1 MAKKFDEGLAEVK
14 DSIVRMGEAA
24 ERMVEHS
31 MAALVEGKPDYVDQ
45 VLETEE
51 QLDQHQKEIDDLTVR
66 LIATYTPVASNL
78 RFLLMVTR
86 INTELERIGD
96 QAVNIG
102 ERARDLIKEPALKP
116 LVDLPRMAQ
125 IAVEMMHQSV
135 TAFANNTDKEAVEII
150 KRDRDVDELNNQIFR
165 ELLTYMMSDP
175 KHIPQA
181 LGLILIARCVE
192 RIADHA
198 TNIAEEVV
206 YLVRGQD
213 IRHV

>member
-1 MAKKFDEGLAEVK
+1 
-14 DSIVRMGEAA
+14 
-24 ERMVEHS
+24 
-31 MAALVEGKPDYVDQ
+31 
-45 VLETEE
+45 
-51 QLDQHQKEIDDLTVR
+51 
-66 LIATYTPVASNL
+66 
-78 RFLLMVTR
+78 
-86 INTELERIGD
+86 
-96 QAVNIG
+96 VNIG

-125 IAVEMMHQSV
+125 IAVEMMHRSV

>member
-1 MAKKFDEGLAEVK
+1 
-14 DSIVRMGEAA
+14 
-24 ERMVEHS
+24 

-66 LIATYTPVASNL
+66 LIATYTPVASNI
-78 RFLLMVTR
+78 RFMLMVTR

-125 IAVEMMHQSV
+125 IAIEMMHRSV
-135 TAFANNTDKEAVEII
+135 MAFANNTDKEAVEII